1 VTVLAQISVPLP
13 FTPVP
18 ITGQTLG
25 VLLVGAAYGPTL
37 GAATLALYLLWGAV
51 GLPVFAPNPDGSH
64 TTGLSVLWLSA
75 PTGGYLWGFVLASW
89 VVGRLAERGWD
100 RNVPSA
106 AAAMLLGEV
115 AIYAVGLPWLHQAL
129 PALVGGPVS
138 VGDTLQAGLY
148 PFAVGDS
155 IKLLLASGAL
165 PTVWHLLER
174 SDAEGGR

>member
-1 VTVLAQISVPLP
+1 VAVLAQVSVPLP

-37 GAATLALYLLWGAV
+37 GAATLGLYLLWGTA

-64 TTGLSVLWLSA
+64 TAGLAVLSLTA
-75 PTGGYLWGFVLASW
+75 PTGGYLWGFVLSSW
-89 VVGRLAERGWD
+89 VVGGLARRGWD
-100 RNVPSA
+100 RSFLRA

-115 AIYAVGLPWLHQAL
+115 AIYAIGLPWLHQAL

-138 VGDTLQAGLY
+138 IGDTLRAGFY
-148 PFAVGDS
+148 PFLVGDS
-155 IKLLLASGAL
+155 IKLLLAAGAL
-165 PTVWHLLER
+165 PTVWFLLER
-174 SDAEGGR
+174 SGAEGGR